1 VSDQAL
7 TILLT
12 SIGAILVATVGAVIG
27 AAVNSRAKIDEG
39 LREQRLQVYPQLW
52 AHTSIVSRW
61 PRTARRGGTLL
72 PSTACCASGIT
83 LTVGCSC
90 PKDHGTCMATSRN
103 WWAGWWPAVRTLLI
117 R

>member
-1 VSDQAL
+1 MWGRPPGVYLLWLVMLCMTVGEIFRIPATAVGGSHGQEGRVSNQAL

-61 PRTARRGGTLL
+61 PRTG
-72 PSTACCASGIT
+72 
-83 LTVGCSC
+83 
-90 PKDHGTCMATSRN
+90 ATWRDL
-103 WWAGWWPAVRTLLI
+103 AAVVLR
-117 R
+117 

>member
-1 VSDQAL
+1 MSDQAL

-61 PRTARRGGTLL
+61 PRTAREAPMQLWPDGPGRRDL
-72 PSTACCASGIT
+72 PGRRRVYLQWTPHVPGRRS
-83 LTVGCSC
+83 
-90 PKDHGTCMATSRN
+90 
-103 WWAGWWPAVRTLLI
+103 WA
-117 R
+117 